1 MPVGGKA
8 NPLLGKRGR
17 ANSVTT
23 WSPLSTENHWRKM
36 SALSLEDLF
45 SQTQRLSTVKYVYV
59 HVTEGEDIGFEGRSY
74 RIAEELLDYQG
85 RKVLYLNSEASGV
98 SFCDRSYAMHLGSIN
113 VKGYVVKWK
122 YGTNEKGEALS
133 QIEPITDEGEQ
144 REIRKFLKVRYNVS
158 AVRFE

>member
-1 MPVGGKA
+1 
-8 NPLLGKRGR
+8 
-17 ANSVTT
+17 
-23 WSPLSTENHWRKM
+23 M
-36 SALSLEDLF
+36 SALKPEVLI
-45 SQTQRLSTVKYVYV
+45 SQTRRLSAVKYVYV

-113 VKGYVVKWK
+113 VKGYIVRWK
-122 YGTNEKGEALS
+122 YGTNEKGEILS
-133 QIEPITDEGEQ
+133 ELEPVTDEGEQ
-144 REIRKFLKVRYNVS
+144 REISKLLKVRYNMP

>member
-1 MPVGGKA
+1 
-8 NPLLGKRGR
+8 
-17 ANSVTT
+17 
-23 WSPLSTENHWRKM
+23 M
-36 SALSLEDLF
+36 SALILKGLT
-45 SQTQRLSTVKYVYV
+45 SQTRRLSAVKYVYV

-74 RIAEELLDYQG
+74 RIAEGLLDYQG

-113 VKGYVVKWK
+113 VKGYVVRWR
-122 YGTNEKGEALS
+122 YGTNKKGEALS

-144 REIRKFLKVRYNVS
+144 REISKLLKARYNVS

>member
-1 MPVGGKA
+1 M
-8 NPLLGKRGR
+8 
-17 ANSVTT
+17 SVP
-23 WSPLSTENHWRKM
+23 SSEGLI
-36 SALSLEDLF
+36 
-45 SQTQRLSTVKYVYV
+45 SQTRRLLAMKYVYT
-59 HVTEGEDIGFEGRSY
+59 HFPEGEDIGFEGRSY
-74 RIAEELLDYQG
+74 SITEGLLEYRG

-133 QIEPITDEGEQ
+133 QIEPVTDEGEQ
-144 REIRKFLKVRYNVS
+144 REISKFLKVRYNVS

>member
-1 MPVGGKA
+1 M
-8 NPLLGKRGR
+8 
-17 ANSVTT
+17 
-23 WSPLSTENHWRKM
+23 
-36 SALSLEDLF
+36 
-45 SQTQRLSTVKYVYV
+45 KYVYV

-113 VKGYVVKWK
+113 VKGYVVRWK
-122 YGTNEKGEALS
+122 YDANEKGEVLS
-133 QIEPITDEGEQ
+133 EIEPIKDEDEQ
-144 REIRKFLKVRYNVS
+144 QEIIKLLRVRYNIP

>member
-1 MPVGGKA
+1 
-8 NPLLGKRGR
+8 
-17 ANSVTT
+17 
-23 WSPLSTENHWRKM
+23 M

-74 RIAEELLDYQG
+74 RIAEELLDYQW

-113 VKGYVVKWK
+113 VKGYVVRWK

-133 QIEPITDEGEQ
+133 EIEPVTDEGEQ
-144 REIRKFLKVRYNVS
+144 REISKRLIVRYNVS
-158 AVRFE
+158 AVRLE

>member
-1 MPVGGKA
+1 M
-8 NPLLGKRGR
+8 
-17 ANSVTT
+17 
-23 WSPLSTENHWRKM
+23 
-36 SALSLEDLF
+36 
-45 SQTQRLSTVKYVYV
+45 KYVYV
-59 HVTEGEDIGFEGRSY
+59 HVTDGEDIGCEGRSY
-74 RIAEELLDYQG
+74 SIAEALLDYRG

-144 REIRKFLKVRYNVS
+144 KEISRLLRASYNIGTVS
-158 AVRFE
+158 FY

>member
-1 MPVGGKA
+1 
-8 NPLLGKRGR
+8 
-17 ANSVTT
+17 
-23 WSPLSTENHWRKM
+23 M

-45 SQTQRLSTVKYVYV
+45 SQMPRLSVMNYVYV
-59 HVTEGEDIGFEGRSY
+59 HVTEGDDIGFEGRSY

-133 QIEPITDEGEQ
+133 QIEPVTDEGEQ
-144 REIRKFLKVRYNVS
+144 REISKFLKVRYNVS

>member
-1 MPVGGKA
+1 
-8 NPLLGKRGR
+8 
-17 ANSVTT
+17 
-23 WSPLSTENHWRKM
+23 M
-36 SALSLEDLF
+36 SALRPEVLI
-45 SQTQRLSTVKYVYV
+45 SQTRRLLAVKYVYV

-113 VKGYVVKWK
+113 VKGYIVRWK
-122 YGTNEKGEALS
+122 YGTNEKGEILS
-133 QIEPITDEGEQ
+133 EIEPVADEGEQ
-144 REIRKFLKVRYNVS
+144 REISKLLKVRYNMP